1 MKKPFYKKWWF
12 WVLIVIAIIG
22 ITSNGGNGSSNNTDT
37 GTQSQISSQVEEQ
50 ISYEA
55 VNLQTMLDDLEGN
68 AMKAEKTYQNKYVE
82 VTGKIANFDS
92 DGSYISIK
100 PVNADEWSLDTVMCY
115 IKDDAQTQILME
127 KEIGDTVTIKG
138 KVKSIGEVL
147 GYSLDIKEV
156 K

>member
-12 WVLIVIAIIG
+12 WVIIVIAVIG
-22 ITSNGGNGSSNNTDT
+22 IVGGSGSNSSDSDTTS
-37 GTQSQISSQVEEQ
+37 QSQISSQVEEQ
-50 ISYEA
+50 ISYEV

-100 PVNADEWSLDTVMCY
+100 PVNADEWSLNTVMCY